1 MINATVT
8 YAIFGGLFVAGIAL
22 GYFASQQQVSELR
35 SQMVD
40 IVNRIAEGNAQIQ
53 SLQNDIGQLER
64 EVAYYKTPI
73 ILEYTKTGGIA
84 GINQYLKIDEFGNLI
99 ASSTGIEQQSKL
111 SQQSITKIK
120 DILIE
125 NDFFD
130 IYPIVYNAAPG
141 NADFF
146 AYSLTVTM
154 ADLRKQI
161 IWVDSWA
168 SEDELPEELLSIQA
182 ELAALYDSAVIPVN
196 ANTEIGNGLKLT
208 LKADK
213 VEYSSKDVVHITAML
228 ENIGPHT
235 VAYTSPTPCDSN
247 IQIIVKSESNMYDI
261 TYANREPI
269 PCIQVLQSRELL
281 PGSLIVQEVE
291 WDQELTIDDVK
302 TQVSADVYTIEARFP
317 LANFEET
324 LVKSSIAI
332 QIKD

>member
-1 MINATVT
+1 MVNTTVT

-22 GYFASQQQVSELR
+22 GYFVSQQQVNELR
-35 SQMVD
+35 SQLVD
-40 IVNRIAEGNAQIQ
+40 VANRIAETNSQIQ
-53 SLQNDIGQLER
+53 SLRNDIGQLER
-64 EVAYYKTPI
+64 DVEYYKAPI

-84 GINQYLKIDEFGNLI
+84 GISQYLKIDEFGNLI
-99 ASSTGIEQQSKL
+99 ASSTGVEQQSKL
-111 SQQSITKIK
+111 SQQSITRMK

-125 NDFFD
+125 NDFFG
-130 IYPIVYNAAPG
+130 IYPVVYNAAPG

-161 IWVDSWA
+161 VWVDSWA
-168 SEDELPEELLSIQA
+168 SEDELPEELLNIQA
-182 ELAALYDSAVIPVN
+182 ELAAIHDSVVIPAN

-213 VEYSSKDVVHITAML
+213 VEYSSKDIVHITAML
-228 ENIGPHT
+228 ENIGPRT
-235 VAYTSPTPCDSN
+235 VEYTSPTPCDLN

-281 PGSLIVQEVE
+281 PGSLIAQEVE
-291 WDQELTIDDVK
+291 WDQKLTIDDVK
-302 TQVSADVYTIEARFP
+302 TKVPADVYTIEARFP
-317 LANFEET
+317 LADFEET

-332 QIKD
+332 QIND